1 MSSSRPCLWTCPDR
15 IGAIFASWACPARQR
30 SGAAGGIVS
39 SFRRICIAALTAAMV
54 VLVVGAAAAQSATEQ
69 AGKAYLAGLRPPHQ
83 HSKGAQ
89 VKTTRLESPHKP
101 TAKSTQQAAKPTV
114 TAKSKT
120 HHRPVRLADKINS
133 RVAWPSVE
141 PSAADQPATPESVLQ
156 FATED
161 ATPTSATSAPAAS
174 GPATPARATS
184 AAAAAPRVTMP
195 APVTSAPQ
203 TAAPVNI
210 ATGDERDSAD
220 PIAADK
226 SQTTTTVVPTDR
238 FEAPAPRQM
247 RVIAPALSEAPGVP
261 SAPSDQSPA
270 RSGSSMAQMLATLAG
285 AIAACIAAFLI
296 FAFGS
301 TRIRQI

>member
-1 MSSSRPCLWTCPDR
+1 MLSSRPCLWTCPDR
-15 IGAIFASWACPARQR
+15 IDAIFASWACPARQR
-30 SGAAGGIVS
+30 SGAPGGIVS
-39 SFRRICIAALTAAMV
+39 SFRQICIAALTAAMV
-54 VLVVGAAAAQSATEQ
+54 VFVVDAAAAQSATDQ

-83 HSKGAQ
+83 HPKAAH

-101 TAKSTQQAAKPTV
+101 TAKSTQQASKPTV

-141 PSAADQPATPESVLQ
+141 PSAADQPATPDSVLQ

-161 ATPTSATSAPAAS
+161 ATPTSATSASAAS
-174 GPATPARATS
+174 APATPARATS
-184 AAAAAPRVTMP
+184 AAAAAPRVSMP
-195 APVTSAPQ
+195 APPTSAQQ
-203 TAAPVNI
+203 TAPRVKAS
-210 ATGDERDSAD
+210 DERDSVD
-220 PIAADK
+220 PVAADK
-226 SQTTTTVVPTDR
+226 PPTTTTVVQTER

-247 RVIAPALSEAPGVP
+247 RVIAPALSKAPVAA
-261 SAPSDQSPA
+261 STPSDQSPA
-270 RSGSSMAQMLATLAG
+270 RSGSSTAQMLATLAG

-296 FAFGS
+296 FGFGS